1 MNDQSYVYIMSSSN
15 KRALDTRVTSDLQKR
30 VNEHKNHASP
40 GSFSDRYNCVEFVYY
55 EEFASLENAIARE
68 KELKGWSRK
77 KKDDLIASF
86 NPALLDLDL

>member
-15 KRALDTRVTSDLQKR
+15 KRALDTGVTSDLQKR

-40 GSFSDRYNCVEFVYY
+40 GFFSDRYNCVELVYY